1 MERNNLQKGPSFHF
15 HGSSKQ
21 RALVDL
27 EASKE
32 EAVRNVYLSDFLYTL
47 TVRSCCSNLDGKG
60 SQKICRWSSNYQD
73 DIWHSH
79 FILQPPSLHDT

>member
-1 MERNNLQKGPSFHF
+1 MVDWYIMMLYTYIMYISKTNMVDWLKPRCFMERNNLQKGPSFHF

-32 EAVRNVYLSDFLYTL
+32 EAVRNVYLGMGQ
-47 TVRSCCSNLDGKG
+47 N
-60 SQKICRWSSNYQD
+60 
-73 DIWHSH
+73 
-79 FILQPPSLHDT
+79 